1 MKKYFYDTIIIGSGC
16 AALNSAHHLASA
28 GKEVAIVTEGLNMGT
43 SRNTG
48 SDKQTYYKLSL
59 AGSGNDSVYKM
70 AETLFSGGCADGDNS
85 LVEAVGSTECF
96 FKLASLGVKFP
107 RNEYGE
113 YVGYRTDHDE
123 TARATS
129 AGPYTSRDM
138 TVVLEKAALE
148 AGAIL
153 FDGYTAVKIV
163 LDGEKAVGIIVLG
176 KKESDDYGLCAFGC
190 NNLIVA
196 TGGPAGIYADSV
208 FPLSQTGS
216 SGLLIE
222 AGVKMCNLSEWQ
234 YGLASTKFRWNLS
247 GTYQQVL
254 PRYISTLPDGSDER
268 EFLVDYFPQ
277 DGGTNAV
284 FRKGYEWPFDAA
296 KRERSSLVDIA
307 VYNEK
312 MKGRKVFMDFMHPS
326 KYYDEKKLAPDTS
339 EYLSNSGALEAK
351 TPIERL
357 KIMNPA
363 AIDLYLDHGID
374 LNKEY
379 LEIAVCAQHNN
390 GGADVD
396 DSYRTCVE
404 GLYVIGEAAGTLGV
418 VRPGGSALNAC
429 QVGGMRSA
437 RDIIKTKRKGNE
449 TADTLLEET
458 ASVVREE
465 LSNTL
470 GEKKFHFVRNEL
482 RSIMSENFAFLR
494 DTQKMEKGIARL
506 EELLSC
512 YSQNGSGGDFVGWCK
527 TRDSLIT
534 AVTVAKSMLR
544 SALDCGS
551 RGSAMVT
558 HQGEFIEEKSEF
570 RKKKLISQNGETYY
584 REVRAIPSGEQWF
597 EKVWARYRKE
607 NL

>member
-1 MKKYFYDTIIIGSGC
+1 MMKYFFDTVIIGSGC
-16 AALNSAHHLASA
+16 AALNAAHWLASS

-59 AGSGNDSVYKM
+59 SGKGEDSVYKM
-70 AETLFSGGCADGDNS
+70 AKTLFSGGCTDGDNALS
-85 LVEAVGSTECF
+85 EAVGSTECF
-96 FKLASLGVKFP
+96 FKLANLGVKFP

-138 TVVLEKAALE
+138 TVVLEKAAFD
-148 AGAIL
+148 AGAKL
-153 FDGYTAVKIV
+153 FDGYTAAKIAVK
-163 LDGEKAVGIIVLG
+163 DGRAYGVVAIKKNEKNDLG
-176 KKESDDYGLCAFGC
+176 LTCFGC

-196 TGGPAGIYADSV
+196 TGGPAGIYLDSV

-216 SGLLIE
+216 SGMLIE

-254 PRYISTLPDGSDER
+254 PRYISTDQNGGDER
-268 EFLVDYFPQ
+268 EFLNEYFPD
-277 DGGTNAV
+277 DGGVNAV

-296 KRERSSLVDIA
+296 KRKRSSLVDIA

-312 MKGRKVFMDFMHPS
+312 QKGRRVFMDFMHAS
-326 KYYDEKKLAPDTS
+326 RFYDESLLDDETRS
-339 EYLSNSGALEAK
+339 YLVNSGALEG

-363 AIDLYLDHGID
+363 AIDLYLDHGIN
-374 LNKEY
+374 LETEY

-396 DSYRTCVE
+396 GSYRTCID

-429 QVGGMRSA
+429 QVGGMRAA
-437 RDIIKTKRKGNE
+437 RDIMKTKRE
-449 TADTLLEET
+449 TDKCEGET
-458 ASVVREE
+458 VLDCAAGTVRE
-465 LSNTL
+465 TL
-470 GEKKFHFVRNEL
+470 KNAQEEKTFHNIRNEMKAL
-482 RSIMSENFAFLR
+482 MSKSFAFLR
-494 DTQKMEKGIARL
+494 DDKEMHDGIARL
-506 EELLSC
+506 EQMQQELALC
-512 YSQNGSGGDFVGWCK
+512 GAGGDCVGFIK
-527 TRDSLIT
+527 TRDSLIS
-534 AVTVAKSMLR
+534 ALTVAKSMLR
-544 SALDCGS
+544 SALDSGS

-558 HQGEFIEEKSEF
+558 VGGVFQEENKEKRSE
-570 RKKKLISQNGETYY
+570 KLIIENGNTYY
-584 REVRAIPSGEQWF
+584 RPVRPIPDGEQWF

-607 NL
+607 EL